1 MLTVSLLP
9 GAVLAD
15 DAAADGS
22 DGQSVTISLNTLIR
36 KKLIS
41 SVPFEKLPQTKFT
54 LTFIGGKSIPHSD
67 PAEGIT
73 LPQMPGARLKWVIS
87 PDVTAEITADSMTGS
102 DGGYTAEVPFLFTG
116 SDLGE
121 GYSLH
126 NGYLTVTE
134 VGSYEF
140 YAKETADGVEDMS
153 YCETDYKV
161 VFEIVQDAQTGKL
174 SVRDKALAYSYTENG
189 DEKIGELA
197 GEETSSGI
205 YVVDSTWR
213 IENTYTGAGGEPD
226 APIDLI
232 LAGMS
237 EDTGMLNREDHF
249 AYVVGYPDGA
259 IHPNGQI
266 TRAEAAT
273 IFFRLLRDE
282 IRDDAFTS
290 YNDYADVA
298 DGAWYCSAVSTMS
311 ALGII
316 TGYPDGTFRPD
327 KPITRAELAAIAS
340 RFDECRSGR
349 FSTFSDVV
357 GHWAEAEICDAYAS
371 GWLEGYPDGSFKPDR
386 NVTRAEAMAMINRM
400 LERTPE
406 SASDLLGDMNRWTDN
421 MDTSMWYYLD
431 VQEATNS
438 HAYAAGPFGGER
450 WYQMRAD
457 PDWSGYE
464 R

>member
-1 MLTVSLLP
+1 MTKRILTLVLALLLTVSLLP

-54 LTFIGGKSIPHSD
+54 LTFIGGRSILPSD

-134 VGSYEF
+134 VGLYEF
-140 YAKETADGVEDMS
+140 YVKETADGVEDMS

-174 SVRDKALAYSYTENG
+174 SVRDRSLAYTYKEDG
-189 DEKIGELA
+189 DEKSGELA

-213 IENTYTGAGGEPD
+213 IENTYTGAGSKPD

-232 LAGMS
+232 LAGIS

-249 AYVVGYPDGA
+249 AYIVGYPDGA

-266 TRAEAAT
+266 
-273 IFFRLLRDE
+273 
-282 IRDDAFTS
+282 
-290 YNDYADVA
+290 
-298 DGAWYCSAVSTMS
+298 
-311 ALGII
+311 
-316 TGYPDGTFRPD
+316 
-327 KPITRAELAAIAS
+327 
-340 RFDECRSGR
+340 
-349 FSTFSDVV
+349 
-357 GHWAEAEICDAYAS
+357 
-371 GWLEGYPDGSFKPDR
+371 
-386 NVTRAEAMAMINRM
+386 TRAEAMAMINRM

-450 WYQMRAD
+450 WYQMLAD
-457 PDWSGYE
+457 PDWSGYK